1 MRRNNQTNRLIKWLV
16 ALGDFILLNTI
27 LIVFSW
33 WHPNMAEWDWEWM
46 RHFLLFCNMGLF
58 VAEWRYHTIIHE
70 RLPSG
75 GQMLQR
81 IVLLTMTWM
90 ITSYLLQKGVGSMTP
105 VGWLMVQQGISLFFL
120 LLIARLAERTIIKW
134 YRQRGGNTRQ
144 ITFVGSDPELMS
156 LYEQLV
162 NNPTTGYRALGYYG
176 EASLTDNI
184 QRFGS
189 LGDFL
194 EKIDRPEELVLGD
207 ELYLCVSHQERDMV
221 MRVSRMCDRQMVRFF
236 YVPVSSE
243 TIGLNLKGELIEDR
257 EVFTTY
263 ENPLQNPLNKFAKR
277 LLDIVLASFSL
288 LLTTILFPFIWLK
301 IKIQSPGPVFFRQE
315 RTGLDG
321 KTFTMLKFRSMY
333 VNKDSDTLQ
342 ATKDDPRKF
351 PFGDFMR
358 RTNLDEAP
366 QFWNVLRGDMS
377 IVGPRPH
384 MLKHTEIYSKLIDK
398 YMVRH
403 FVKPGMTGWAQVTG
417 YRGETK
423 ELWQMEGRVK
433 RDIWYMEHW
442 SIWLDLR
449 IIWMTAKQI
458 FVRDKKAY

>member
-1 MRRNNQTNRLIKWLV
+1 MRRNNQTNRLIKWMV
-16 ALGDFILLNTI
+16 AIGDFFLLNTI
-27 LIVFSW
+27 LMVFSW
-33 WHPNMAEWDWEWM
+33 WHPNMVEWDWGWM

-81 IVLLTMTWM
+81 IVLLVMTWM
-90 ITSYLLQKGVGSMTP
+90 ITSYLLQKTVGSMTP
-105 VGWLMVQQGISLFFL
+105 VGWLMVQQGIALFIV
-120 LLIARLAERTIIKW
+120 LLIARLLERTIIKW

-176 EASLTDNI
+176 DASLTDSI
-184 QRFGS
+184 QRLGS
-189 LGDFL
+189 LEDFL

-263 ENPLQNPLNKFAKR
+263 ENPLQNPLNKVVKR
-277 LLDIVLASFSL
+277 ILDIVMASFLL
-288 LLTTILFPFIWLK
+288 LLTALLFPFIWLK
-301 IKIQSPGPVFFRQE
+301 IKIQSPGPVFFS
-315 RTGLDG
+315 D
-321 KTFTMLKFRSMY
+321 RSAQDWM
-333 VNKDSDTLQ
+333 
-342 ATKDDPRKF
+342 A
-351 PFGDFMR
+351 R
-358 RTNLDEAP
+358 R
-366 QFWNVLRGDMS
+366 LRC
-377 IVGPRPH
+377 
-384 MLKHTEIYSKLIDK
+384 
-398 YMVRH
+398 
-403 FVKPGMTGWAQVTG
+403 
-417 YRGETK
+417 
-423 ELWQMEGRVK
+423 
-433 RDIWYMEHW
+433 
-442 SIWLDLR
+442 
-449 IIWMTAKQI
+449 
-458 FVRDKKAY
+458 